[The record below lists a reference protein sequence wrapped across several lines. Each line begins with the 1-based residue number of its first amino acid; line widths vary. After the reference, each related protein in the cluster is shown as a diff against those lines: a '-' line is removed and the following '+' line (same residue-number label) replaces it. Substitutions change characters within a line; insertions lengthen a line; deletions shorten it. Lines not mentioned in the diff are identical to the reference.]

1 MDDPGDASLGPL
13 DYVYAPSTD
22 VAADVR
28 WLTEALGAEIAFA
41 IDSDGTRVAMLRM
54 GAGGPPVLV
63 ADHLHDQRPI
73 FLYRVASLEAARR
86 RLEQRGLGGGHAVD
100 LPPGLLAS
108 STPRAACASASTSR
122 SGSRSSSRG
131 SGTAISD
138 ASRRRPVR
146 IPSHFVIGRP

>member
-54 GAGGPPVLV
+54 GAGGPAVLV

-86 RLEQRGLGGGHAVD
+86 RLEQRGLGGGHVVE
-100 LPPGLLAS
+100 LPPG
-108 STPRAACASASTSR
+108 PGR
-122 SGSRSSSRG
+122 
-131 SGTAISD
+131 IFD
-138 ASRRRPVR
+138 APGGLRIGIYEPVR
-146 IPSHFVIGRP
+146 LEVVESWVGHRDF